1 MVFDEV
7 AMNSAQRRR
16 YDRGLVKLEHE
27 IMINSDRG
35 TDFYRHYDAEHWCR
49 KQFGKRWTAL
59 DQTGQWAC
67 FWGGSNDHK
76 RYRFCFAE
84 SRDAVFFALKW
95 S

>member
-1 MVFDEV
+1 V

-16 YDRGLVKLEHE
+16 YDRRLVKLEHE
-27 IMINSDRG
+27 IMIDY
-35 TDFYRHYDAEHWCR
+35 DKHYVAEHWCR
-49 KQFGKRWTAL
+49 KHFGKRWSAL

-67 FWGGSNDHK
+67 FWGGNNDHK

-84 SRDAVFFALKW
+84 SEDAVFFALKW